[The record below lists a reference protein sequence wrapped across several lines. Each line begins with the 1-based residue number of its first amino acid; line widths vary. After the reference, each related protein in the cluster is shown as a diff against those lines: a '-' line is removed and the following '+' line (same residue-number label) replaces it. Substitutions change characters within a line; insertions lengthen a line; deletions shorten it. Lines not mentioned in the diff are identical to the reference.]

1 MSLFSPTLSVMPI
14 FSRFWRHQETGVADP
29 EQLRVHGPAL
39 QVEIGIPSAL
49 ATALQQAQAPIP
61 TPHVGL
67 ALIDTGASITAVD
80 RGVLQAL
87 GLSPTGVTQ
96 IATPERQVAQPV
108 YACDISFPGTP
119 IPRLPFNIVIGSN
132 IALLGHSALIGRDV
146 LRFFQLVYN
155 GAEGFW
161 TLAF

>member
-1 MSLFSPTLSVMPI
+1 MPI
-14 FSRFWRHQETGVADP
+14 FSRFWRHEHTGLSDP
-29 EQLRVHGPAL
+29 ERLRVHGPAL
-39 QVEIGIPSAL
+39 QVEIGIPSVL
-49 ATALQQAQAPIP
+49 ASALQQLQTQIP

-80 RGVLQAL
+80 LAVLQAL
-87 GLSPTGVTQ
+87 GLSPIGVTQ
-96 IATPERQVAQPV
+96 VATPERQVEQPV

-119 IPRLPFNIVIGSN
+119 IPRLPFNSVIGSN
-132 IALLGHSALIGRDV
+132 IALLGYSALIGRDV